1 VGNPSRGHR
10 GSRDG
15 IKRGQRRRYKEEEKT
30 SSSNDGAFPV
40 EVDVTPEKVREVGK
54 FNVPTQALCLCVFA
68 CSKPARTVSHTP
80 AQPRAH
86 SELQCENPPLG
97 DFHKCY
103 RACAAGVATIL
114 VTRKLGPLRSS
125 PNKGNTVR
133 RCHDFDIYN
142 IYKQREQQIHV
153 HAIREISY

>member
-54 FNVPTQALCLCVFA
+54 FNVPTQALCFVFL
-68 CSKPARTVSHTP
+68 HTANP
-80 AQPRAH
+80 HAQCHTHQH
-86 SELQCENPPLG
+86 SRGPTPNCNAKTLPWGIFINVTALALQAWPQYL
-97 DFHKCY
+97 
-103 RACAAGVATIL
+103 
-114 VTRKLGPLRSS
+114 
-125 PNKGNTVR
+125 
-133 RCHDFDIYN
+133 
-142 IYKQREQQIHV
+142 
-153 HAIREISY
+153 